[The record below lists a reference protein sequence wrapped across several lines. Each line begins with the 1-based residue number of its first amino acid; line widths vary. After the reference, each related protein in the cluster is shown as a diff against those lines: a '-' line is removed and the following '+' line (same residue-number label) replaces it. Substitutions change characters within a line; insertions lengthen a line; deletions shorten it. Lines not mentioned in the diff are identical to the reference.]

1 MSYLI
6 KHGLEHKVK
15 SLKQVPLKL
24 IISELNQLFIIVH
37 GGFKK
42 INVVSFEIC
51 PLVGLASAEILF
63 LL

>member
-1 MSYLI
+1 M
-6 KHGLEHKVK
+6 EDDVK
-15 SLKQVPLKL
+15 SLKEVPLNL
-24 IISELNQLFIIVH
+24 IDSELHWYFIIVH

-51 PLVGLASAEILF
+51 PFVGLANAEILF